1 MDKMDNV
8 ICKQAGGFFNFFGFF
23 GEVCLLSS

>member
-1 MDKMDNV
+1 MEN
-8 ICKQAGGFFNFFGFF
+8 INYKQSGGFFSFFGFF